1 MIMPKQ
7 NYDQQAL
14 MPLIPT
20 SALAAP
26 TIPGHATDDSW

>member
-1 MIMPKQ
+1 MPKQ
-7 NYDQQAL
+7 NYGNQQAL
-14 MPLIPT
+14 MPFPT